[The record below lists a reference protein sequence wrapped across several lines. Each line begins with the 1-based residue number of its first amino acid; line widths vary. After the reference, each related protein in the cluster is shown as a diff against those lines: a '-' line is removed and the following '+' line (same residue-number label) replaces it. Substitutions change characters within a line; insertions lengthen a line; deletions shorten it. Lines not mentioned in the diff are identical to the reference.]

1 MGPAAVLILACTLQ
15 AQGANYL
22 KDYFDTLLTAK
33 HTEPAFDE
41 YLKIADQIEATP
53 AALIAEALPTMK
65 RVLDKG
71 GPERKAVMTPL
82 FAISRRRDSLVLLK
96 PYLHEILACLRDP
109 DTGVARGADIVL
121 MNLYPEP
128 VASVVPVLISDVKDK
143 KVNEEIQS
151 LLIGTLTA
159 YAPNDSQVI
168 DTITRFMQEKHSLQ
182 ARQNALNGIANS
194 LSDRHRYSPELVQL
208 IVRAIEG
215 DPETRFTSV
224 QALGGCGWKAY
235 DIAMPILSKV
245 AHDNHER
252 PDIRKMAEAAMDNLQ
267 RSAH

>member
-1 MGPAAVLILACTLQ
+1 MRPAVALILAFTLE
-15 AQGANYL
+15 AQTPNYL
-22 KDYFDTLLTAK
+22 KDYFDSLLTAG
-33 HTEPAFDE
+33 HTEPAFDD

-53 AALIAEALPTMK
+53 AALIAAALPTMK

-109 DTGVARGADIVL
+109 ETGVARAADIVL
-121 MNLYPEP
+121 MNFYPEP
-128 VASVVPVLISDVKDK
+128 VDSVVPVLISDVNDK

-159 YAPNDSQVI
+159 YAPNDPQVI
-168 DTITRFMQEKHSLQ
+168 DTITHFMQLKHTLL
-182 ARQNALNGIANS
+182 ARENALNGIANG

-208 IVRAIEG
+208 IIQAIER
-215 DPETRFTSV
+215 DSETRLTSV
-224 QALGGCGWKAY
+224 QALGRCGRKAY
-235 DIAMPILSKV
+235 GVAMPILSKI
-245 AHDNHER
+245 AHDDHEQ
-252 PDIRKMAEAAMDNLQ
+252 PEIRKLAEGAIDSIQ
-267 RSAH
+267 HSAH